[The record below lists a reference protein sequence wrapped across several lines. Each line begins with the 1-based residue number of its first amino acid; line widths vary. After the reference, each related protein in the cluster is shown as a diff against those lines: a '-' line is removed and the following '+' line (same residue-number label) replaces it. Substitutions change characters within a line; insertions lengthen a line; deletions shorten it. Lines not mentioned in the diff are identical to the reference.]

1 MTACK
6 TLLLV
11 SLLAKVL
18 KLPISQLAMHVDLF
32 HLVTT
37 EKWRP
42 AAQLFSGRNILPPSL
57 CGHSYKAPY
66 PFQPSWCTLNTRVS
80 PVVCAS
86 NKSFFS
92 TCGVVFVWSFLT
104 SGVKTWARLK
114 GQLCLRLVPW
124 LLCPALSWTQ
134 TAVLTPC
141 AYGLWILDPT
151 ALPALPST
159 TSLSSTALHLTC
171 FSPWTG
177 CHSSRGCLLS
187 LSLGHGCHSAMPGM
201 PPMHAGAPLYLAL
214 GCLANQLGILYRWW
228 PGPGTPTPG
237 HPFMWHFPISLTLSL
252 PLSLSLSLAL
262 LLCLPFLCL
271 GWELNSPS
279 SLLWPNSNWTILF
292 SLPESCKGG

>member
-1 MTACK
+1 MRCGLCLVVPYIWCQNLGEVKRT
-6 TLLLV
+6 TLPQASPLAFVSCPLLDPDCCIDPMC
-11 SLLAKVL
+11 LWT
-18 KLPISQLAMHVDLF
+18 VDL
-32 HLVTT
+32 
-37 EKWRP
+37 
-42 AAQLFSGRNILPPSL
+42 G
-57 CGHSYKAPY
+57 PY
-66 PFQPSWCTLNTRVS
+66 CLASS
-80 PVVCAS
+80 P
-86 NKSFFS
+86 
-92 TCGVVFVWSFLT
+92 
-104 SGVKTWARLK
+104 
-114 GQLCLRLVPW
+114 
-124 LLCPALSWTQ
+124 
-134 TAVLTPC
+134 
-141 AYGLWILDPT
+141 
-151 ALPALPST
+151 
-159 TSLSSTALHLTC
+159 TALHLTC

-262 LLCLPFLCL
+262 LLCLTFLCL

-279 SLLWPNSNWTILF
+279 SLLWPNSNWMILF